1 MRKAW
6 FIIVAVLFLA
16 ALVVLPVRAQEDDKV
31 VVRGYLFYSPTCP
44 HCKYVRTRVLPKL
57 YARFKQQ
64 LQIMAVDISADEN
77 NYRWLQA
84 CEKKYKVTNSG
95 SVPVLFIGDRYLVG
109 SEEIEK
115 ELPALIETYLKRG
128 GVDYPDVPRPGG
140 PLEPTARFM
149 FFFSPTCPHCKR
161 VEEEV
166 FPWLQKKYGG
176 RVTWEAYNVS
186 EEKNYRALLMIE
198 EAAGM
203 PPQRRGGVPM
213 IFIGDEFSLY
223 TILIGDV
230 DIIDHL
236 TNVIDWFM
244 GVGGVDFPEW
254 KEQLFILASTPPPS
268 PTPVVAVTGVPTTT
282 VTPSPYGPPI
292 HLAYFAE
299 VGCSEC
305 DRVSIALEHL
315 QKRFPNLVIHE
326 FDIIKDL
333 KLNLCLCEAL
343 NVPEN
348 KRHDAPAIFVGSDYL
363 VGGDIQ
369 YDALIEM
376 VSRYAQTGADP
387 IWEECKGEV
396 ALPPPPP
403 WWAVIVPGL
412 VDGLNPCAFAT
423 IIFFVSYLSFIGRK
437 GREILMVG
445 ISFTLAVFLS
455 YLGFGMVLREV
466 ISGLIALT
474 GPVLKPVLNLFT
486 ALLCLVLAIIS
497 FADFY
502 KARRGRVRDMALRLP
517 DRLRKWINATIRK
530 GVKSET
536 LVTASFITGVVVSF
550 IELTCTGQVYV
561 PIIQGLS
568 NPEYRARS
576 TLDLVVYCLAF
587 VVPLII
593 VFAISYMGTGSRQLG
608 LWLQR
613 HTAAIKLA
621 TALLFVGIGLWLVY
635 DTLRVWGVWLPG

>member
-1 MRKAW
+1 
-6 FIIVAVLFLA
+6 
-16 ALVVLPVRAQEDDKV
+16 
-31 VVRGYLFYSPTCP
+31 
-44 HCKYVRTRVLPKL
+44 
-57 YARFKQQ
+57 
-64 LQIMAVDISADEN
+64 
-77 NYRWLQA
+77 
-84 CEKKYKVTNSG
+84 
-95 SVPVLFIGDRYLVG
+95 
-109 SEEIEK
+109 
-115 ELPALIETYLKRG
+115 
-128 GVDYPDVPRPGG
+128 
-140 PLEPTARFM
+140 M

-166 FPWLQKKYGG
+166 FPLLEKKYGG
-176 RVTWEAYNVS
+176 RVKWEAYNVS
-186 EEKNYRALLMIE
+186 DETNYRALLMIE
-198 EAAGM
+198 AAANM

-236 TNVIDWFM
+236 TDVIDWFM
-244 GVGGVDFPEW
+244 GVGGVGFPEW

-268 PTPVVAVTGVPTTT
+268 PTPLGTVALTSTVVATATVPATG
-282 VTPSPYGPPI
+282 TPSPNGPPI
-292 HLAYFAE
+292 HMAYFAE
-299 VGCSEC
+299 VGCGEC
-305 DRVSIALEHL
+305 DRVSIALDHL

-363 VGGDIQ
+363 VGNDIQ

-376 VSRYAQTGADP
+376 VSHYAQTGAEP
-387 IWEECKGEV
+387 IWEECKGEIE
-396 ALPPPPP
+396 LPPPPP

-445 ISFTLAVFLS
+445 LSFTLAVFLS

-466 ISGLIALT
+466 IAGLIAMT
-474 GPVLKPVLNLFT
+474 GPVLKPVLNLLT
-486 ALLCLVLAIIS
+486 ALLCLVLAVLS
-497 FADFY
+497 LADFY
-502 KARRGRVRDMALRLP
+502 KARRGKVKDMALRLP
-517 DRLRKWINATIRK
+517 DRLRKWINATIRR
-530 GVKSET
+530 GVRSET
-536 LVTASFITGVVVSF
+536 LVTASFVTGVVVSF

-568 NPEYRARS
+568 NPAYRARS
-576 TLDLVVYCLAF
+576 TVDLVVYCLAF

-593 VFAISYMGTGSRQLG
+593 VFVISYMGTGSRQLG
-608 LWLQR
+608 MWLQR
-613 HTAAIKLA
+613 HTATIKLA
-621 TALLFVGIGLWLVY
+621 TALLFIGIGVWLVY
-635 DTLRVWGVWLPG
+635 DTLRLMGVWL